1 MSVDNMT
8 ETTILKVSS
17 IIAILASATVVG
29 IFGYAALSGTSQFA
43 HAQKQGQSFHAKLT
57 GKDEV
62 PPKDTKATGNAEFT
76 LTGENNIGYKVS
88 VNDMEKVTA
97 AHIHKGKVG
106 ENGPVVV
113 TLFKTDSPSARSN
126 GILSQGTITS
136 AKLEGPLAGKQLNDL
151 TTMINNRDAYVN
163 VHTEANPKGEIRGQM
178 SSG

>member
-1 MSVDNMT
+1 
-8 ETTILKVSS
+8 
-17 IIAILASATVVG
+17 
-29 IFGYAALSGTSQFA
+29 
-43 HAQKQGQSFHAKLT
+43 
-57 GKDEV
+57 
-62 PPKDTKATGNAEFT
+62 
-76 LTGENNIGYKVS
+76 
-88 VNDMEKVTA
+88 MEKVTA

-136 AKLEGPLAGKQLNDL
+136 TKLEGPLAGKQLNDL